1 MPISKQDLVFQEQA
15 LRLIGTSQRAIE
27 EATQYIRGIEDEDL
41 KDEMIR
47 KLHRELTVIKNLAKV

>member
-27 EATQYIRGIEDEDL
+27 EATQYIRDIEDEDL